1 MRIAAFVLGI
11 RRVGKAATSR
21 AYVAEEIDLRI

>member
-11 RRVGKAATSR
+11 RRVGRAATSR
-21 AYVAEEIDLRI
+21 AYVAEEINL